1 MRKATS
7 FEAFV
12 QKILQV
18 RLHSDID
25 PMADDCKVVFLFFV
39 LFFCFSLHDFCY
51 SHLPCLLHI

>member
-25 PMADDCKVVFLFFV
+25 PMTDDCKVVFSFFCFIFLLFFV
-39 LFFCFSLHDFCY
+39 
-51 SHLPCLLHI
+51 

>member
-1 MRKATS
+1 MWKATS

-12 QKILQV
+12 QTILQV

-25 PMADDCKVVFLFFV
+25 PMTDDCKVVFFFV